1 MRLGANLA
9 AVTLALAVANAASDS
24 SSSSMAPIEVRG
36 NAFFKKGSDK
46 RFYIRGVDYQPGG
59 TGELVDPLADT
70 EICKRDVE
78 NFKELGLN
86 AIRVY
91 TVDNTKDHDECMK
104 MLADAGIY
112 LILDVNTPKASISR
126 FNTEC
131 SYNAN
136 YLQHVFATV
145 DAFQKYDN
153 LLGFF
158 AGNEVIND
166 KDTTETAP
174 YVKAVVRDM
183 KKYMKAKKYR
193 KIPVGYSA
201 ADVAENRVLAA
212 QYFNCGDD
220 EDARIDMLGVNDYSW
235 CGSKT
240 FRTSGYSEKMNLY
253 EGYSVPIFLSEYGCN
268 TMPGAREFGEVSS
281 IFSEKMSS
289 LFSGGLAFE
298 YSMEGNNF
306 GLVEIKGGKVKK
318 LEDFENLKKQYAEAK
333 DPEGD
338 AGYSKDGKP
347 ASCPPYDKGTWD
359 ADTKLPEMPKD
370 AEAFFKGKTP
380 KPNSLDL
387 ETQSNCG
394 GLKDSGDSSAKGGSS
409 SSASSASS
417 GATATAKAESSSSAA
432 PESSSSAAGAYNAAR
447 VPLAFYWVLGAA
459 SYLI

>member
-1 MRLGANLA
+1 MKLCGNLA
-9 AVTLALAVANAASDS
+9 AVALALAVASAASDS
-24 SSSSMAPIEVRG
+24 SSTSSMSPIEVRG
-36 NAFFKKGSDK
+36 NAFFKKGSDQ

-126 FNTEC
+126 YNTKC

-136 YLQHVFATV
+136 YLQHVFATI

-166 KDTTETAP
+166 KDTTGTAP

-212 QYFNCGDD
+212 EYFNCGDD

-235 CGSKT
+235 CGPKT

-306 GLVEIKGGKVKK
+306 GLVEIKNGKVTK
-318 LEDFENLKKQYAEAK
+318 LKDFENLKEQYANAK

-338 AGYSKDGKP
+338 AGYTKDGKP
-347 ASCPPYDKGTWD
+347 ASCPAFEKGTWE
-359 ADTKLPEMPKD
+359 ADEKLPEMPKD
-370 AEAFFKGKTP
+370 AEAFFKDKKP
-380 KPNSLDL
+380 KARPLTL
-387 ETQSNCG
+387 GTQDSCG
-394 GLKDSGDSSAKGGSS
+394 ESLKDNDGSSGNAASSS
-409 SSASSASS
+409 SSASSS
-417 GATATAKAESSSSAA
+417 ATATQTQSSSSAA
-432 PESSSSAAGAYNAAR
+432 PESSSSAAGAHIAMN
-447 VPLAFYWVLGAA
+447 VPLAFHLVVGAA
-459 SYLI
+459 AYLI